1 VKYPHKTILLI
12 CIASLLRCIVAG
24 STGLGNDEVYYITY
38 AQHLQWNY
46 FDHPPIVALW
56 IRLST
61 FNLSLQQYELF
72 IRLGAILSAAGATWL
87 LYKTASLLHSVK
99 AGWIA
104 ALLYTAS
111 VYASVIAGTFILPDS
126 PQMLFW
132 CWALYLVA
140 KILIKGEKDY
150 TSWLLFGVA
159 AGLCVMSKI
168 HGCFLWFGLGLYVTI
183 YKRSWL
189 KLPQL
194 YLSFLVTLLLVSP
207 VFIWNWQHDFIT
219 WRYHSQR
226 VVVEQFSF
234 NKDGFLREL
243 MGQLLYNNPFN
254 VCIVTLAL
262 ISLKREKQTVPVP
275 VTLFQLIGLPMVFL
289 LLGIAAFRDTLPHWS
304 GPAWCT
310 LLLPA
315 AIWMVQ
321 LDEKLFAKRFRLI
334 TYGII
339 LQLVVMTAGV
349 WAVNFYPGTLGS
361 NKNTDTMG
369 EGDATLDMYGWRNF
383 AASFDSLKKADI
395 AAGLMKADAGIVCNK
410 WFPAAHIDYYVAQY
424 KKPMVTGI
432 GDLYD
437 LHHYQWLN
445 SRRDTV
451 ARGGDA
457 WCIVPSNN
465 SFNVEQHYS
474 PFFMHIER
482 AASIPCYRNNTIAR
496 YFFIYRLRIRK

>member
-1 VKYPHKTILLI
+1 LGYRQKTILLI
-12 CIASLLRCIVAG
+12 FVATLVRCVLASV
-24 STGLGNDEVYYITY
+24 TGLGNDEAYYVSY

-46 FDHPPIVALW
+46 FDHPPMVALW

-61 FNLSLQQYELF
+61 INLYVQQYELF
-72 IRLGAILSAAGATWL
+72 VRLGAVLSAAGCTWL
-87 LYKTASLLHSVK
+87 LFKTATMLHSAK

-104 ALLYTAS
+104 SLLYSGS

-132 CWALYLVA
+132 CWALYWVA
-140 KILIKGEKDY
+140 KISIADAKGY
-150 TSWLLFGVA
+150 ANWLLFGVA

-168 HGCFLWFGLGLYVTI
+168 HGCFLWFGMGLYVI
-183 YKRSWL
+183 ICKRDWL
-189 KLPQL
+189 RLPQL
-194 YLSFLVTLLLVSP
+194 YLAFLITLLIVSP
-207 VFIWNWQHDFIT
+207 IFTWNWQNDFIT

-254 VCIVTLAL
+254 VCIVAMAL
-262 ISLKREKQTVPVP
+262 ISLKRKRQAVSSPISQY
-275 VTLFQLIGLPMVFL
+275 LLIGLPMIFL

-315 AIWMVQ
+315 AVWMAGM
-321 LDEKLFAKRFRLI
+321 DEKVFEKRLRLVKL
-334 TYGII
+334 GIL
-339 LQLVVMTAGV
+339 LQLLIIVAGV
-349 WAVNFYPGTLGS
+349 AAVNFYPGTMGS
-361 NKNTDTMG
+361 TSNTGTMG
-369 EGDATLDMYGWRNF
+369 DGDATLDMYGWKRF
-383 AASFDSLKKADI
+383 AASFDSMRRADI
-395 AAGLMKADAGIVCNK
+395 ASGKMNADAGIVCNK
-410 WFPAAHIDYYVAQY
+410 WFPAAHIDYYVTRY
-424 KKPMVTGI
+424 KKPLVTGM
-432 GDLYD
+432 GELND

-451 ARGGDA
+451 QRGGDA

-465 SFNVEQHYS
+465 SFNVEEHYAS
-474 PFFMHIER
+474 FFMHIEK
-482 AASIPCYRNNTIAR
+482 AAAIPGFRNNKIAR
-496 YFFIYRLRIRK
+496 YFTIYRLRNRK